1 MDKGKASR
9 FLRSATK
16 CPLCQR
22 AASVAPRRWISCTPR
37 ARRSA
42 RSAALLEFDWF
53 QAPMPDDQTDPSERA
68 HIEPESTFSLIERA
82 RAGDEQALERLF
94 ARHLKPLQ

>member
-1 MDKGKASR
+1 
-9 FLRSATK
+9 
-16 CPLCQR
+16 
-22 AASVAPRRWISCTPR
+22 
-37 ARRSA
+37 
-42 RSAALLEFDWF
+42 
-53 QAPMPDDQTDPSERA
+53 MPDDQTDPSERA